1 MTKEKEVE
9 EAIKNV
15 KAAWNTDT
23 YPAHVWARMATVLAT
38 ALEAAQQPR
47 ATDGATGWAC
57 DCGFVSSVD
66 YKNCR
71 WCGKPRR

>member
-38 ALEAAQQPR
+38 ALEAAQQTR
-47 ATDGATGWAC
+47 AADGASGGVPWCKQCMGFHFPGEAC
-57 DCGFVSSVD
+57 
-66 YKNCR
+66 Y
-71 WCGKPRR
+71 

>member
-38 ALEAAQQPR
+38 ALEAAQQTR
-47 ATDGATGWAC
+47 AADLL
-57 DCGFVSSVD
+57 
-66 YKNCR
+66 NCPQCQR
-71 WCGKPRR
+71 ELHNGYCSHCKAAFESASR